1 MMTAMGPVMMTEC
14 KGAKMRSIET
24 IFAEFET
31 GQLTS
36 KELRKEV
43 DTLLEEGESD
53 AYSDGYSEGYSE
65 GYWLG
70 GQDASE

>member
-1 MMTAMGPVMMTEC
+1 MMMAMGSVMMTEW

-36 KELRKEV
+36 KELREEV
-43 DTLLEEGESD
+43 DDIIAEVSYD
-53 AYSDGYSEGYSE
+53 ARHDGYSEGYSE
-65 GYWLG
+65 GYWC
-70 GQDASE
+70 GQCDASK